1 MSCDAFEELIA
12 LDAGDD
18 LAPAEAARVRAHL
31 DACASCRELARNVAE
46 SRAALK
52 ALSEDAPDE
61 DALAPWR
68 RNLMARIEAAPRRPA
83 LGWGWA
89 WAAAVAMALLA
100 LLVLRTIPRH
110 APPPPAVLAHV
121 TPPAIPPALLARVAL
136 PAIPPAPPSIEPRPA
151 RPAHPGARHRR
162 APTPAPE
169 PLLVKLETSDPN
181 VVIYWILEGK
191 GN

>member
-1 MSCDAFEELIA
+1 MSCDAFEKLIA

-31 DACASCRELARNVAE
+31 DACPDCRELARNIAQ

-68 RNLMARIEAAPRRPA
+68 RNLMAHIEAAPRRPA
-83 LGWGWA
+83 PGWLWT
-89 WAAAVAMALLA
+89 WAAAAAMALLA
-100 LLVLRTIPRH
+100 LLLIRAIPRH
-110 APPPPAVLAHV
+110 APPPPALLTRV
-121 TPPAIPPALLARVAL
+121 TPPAIPPA
-136 PAIPPAPPSIEPRPA
+136 PPSVEPRPA
-151 RPAHPGARHRR
+151 RPAHPRARHRP